1 MRIENSAFRVLSI
14 TGARSSSMLE
24 SCTRYVEQNRSLDG
38 TAMTSPACLSCYGT
52 AGTSDGTVQL
62 GETVMTAQTIL
73 SRMMPP
79 TPICLR
85 TLRWLLWSST
95 SCSTAASRHMPKDP
109 APEAQAALD
118 CPTPLMKLRLIPSIS

>member
-62 GETVMTAQTIL
+62 GETVMTAPNDLVTHD
-73 SRMMPP
+73 
-79 TPICLR
+79 
-85 TLRWLLWSST
+85 
-95 SCSTAASRHMPKDP
+95 ASHSYLPQDP
-109 APEAQAALD
+109 EVAALVIHFLQHGRF
-118 CPTPLMKLRLIPSIS
+118 PPHAQRPSA